1 MWEILINAVELS
13 TQLGWGSENQET
25 LVVVQNSLP

>member
-1 MWEILINAVELS
+1 MWEIQINAVKLS

-25 LVVVQNSLP
+25 LVVIQNSLP